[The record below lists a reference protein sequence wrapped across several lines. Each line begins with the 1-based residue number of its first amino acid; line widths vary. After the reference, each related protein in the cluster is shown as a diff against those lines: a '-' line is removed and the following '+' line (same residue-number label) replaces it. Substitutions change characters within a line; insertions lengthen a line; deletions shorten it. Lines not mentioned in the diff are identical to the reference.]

1 MFSKNKNSGFPISV
15 IFKTK
20 YRTLEKKE
28 INSKTSFNDLIESFK
43 RNSKYKMQAKLKNK
57 YILNGKEI
65 RNNQT
70 LEEIIYQNKSDPS
83 CSELY
88 LELDDIQYSGDE
100 YCPIYA
106 KIIQPNQ
113 TQNQIGFFVYS
124 IKEGTLNKKTLPEKT
139 INLFEL
145 NKINEGSAYCNS
157 KDDLFISGSGDKDI
171 KDFWIINNK
180 DFNIKKKT
188 MPFSKQ
194 NHSMIYLHFNE
205 NEEWIFIAG
214 GKDKK
219 SFYYDLNKN
228 YFINWGDTI
237 DTYEKPALIR
247 IGEYLYIF
255 NNINGK
261 KNYFERT
268 KIINPTRKWEKV
280 IPSIDKKIIPNFP
293 CDFGVSY
300 DTNGNILFLGGNN
313 IINSNNTYVYNPI
326 KNEITLSENGTN
338 DNIIF
343 SDKTF
348 CKVNNRYNIAFPK
361 NLEDSKEICL
371 VDKLEQSLIKINI
384 EIPSNNKQIK
394 VRTKINFNDNKY
406 LPNKNQENYITIKV
420 SENQNKQRTN
430 INMNTFNQSQP
441 QFICNN
447 CANNK
452 DLICNICHR
461 NVKENNFGY
470 NESNQ
475 KNVKKVY
482 PYSEKIHD
490 VYYPMNDKRY
500 RSYGNYTK
508 NDKVKVEI
516 IYDEYTPIK
525 VDYELGKPYEF
536 KFNKTIKKEEKEVIK
551 EEIHQDINNDNIDI
565 KKEEENEKQDNK
577 EVTDN
582 INIIEENKEIE
593 QQEIIKPQIKEEEK
607 EENKLEEQK
616 EEDKGQMEEVEEHDN
631 FKQYRQKEM
640 IEDTQHEK
648 FKDSLEIEEDNK
660 ENKIEKEEKEI
671 IEIKKEI
678 IKEDELIK
686 PYLKLDFGLDEHRY
700 YDDKIEVDLNIIKGL
715 KLNFDNVKTKKENKI
730 IQNINI
736 EESKE
741 KPKEDNIINLQQE
754 NHNINQEEENQN
766 IKINDKNIEEEVK
779 YENNEDENEN
789 EMEDNGLPVE
799 YIAQGENGQMEE
811 VNYEEDG
818 EEMQYEEVEENDN
831 EDEQE
836 HISENDEKNDII
848 ETVNEDNDENQI
860 EEGNEENDEQNN

>member
-43 RNSKYKMQAKLKNK
+43 RNTKYKMQAKLKNK

-70 LEEIIYQNKSDPS
+70 LEEIIYQNKLDPS

-348 CKVNNRYNIAFPK
+348 YKVNNRYNIAFPK

-420 SENQNKQRTN
+420 SENQNKQRAN

-565 KKEEENEKQDNK
+565 KKVEENEKQDNK

-741 KPKEDNIINLQQE
+741 KPKEANIINLQQE

-860 EEGNEENDEQNN
+860 DEGNEENDEQNN

>member
-43 RNSKYKMQAKLKNK
+43 RNTKYKMQAKLKNK

-157 KDDLFISGSGDKDI
+157 KEDLLISGSGDKDI

-348 CKVNNRYNIAFPK
+348 YKVNNRYNIAFPK

>member
-43 RNSKYKMQAKLKNK
+43 RNTKYKMQAKLKNK

-100 YCPIYA
+100 YCSIYT

-180 DFNIKKKT
+180 DFNIKKKI

-348 CKVNNRYNIAFPK
+348 YKVNNRYNIAFPK

-406 LPNKNQENYITIKV
+406 LPNKSQENYITIKV
-420 SENQNKQRTN
+420 SENQNKQITN